1 LHVPSDSEV
10 DIQLRLE
17 PKLHYIQQ
25 EVVFGFEGEAGHR
38 PEPVLTKNTF
48 IKVGKSKYTDPRE
61 DPNHYIDTKDAYHIQ
76 GTKERTAGNTYALG
90 FIVKTHGPGRFPVRL
105 LVMSDSGESAPCKPL
120 VLVVDRST

>member
-1 LHVPSDSEV
+1 MRRPFTAYFGESDRAQWTRELHVPSDSEV

-48 IKVGKSKYTDPRE
+48 IKVGKSKYT
-61 DPNHYIDTKDAYHIQ
+61 
-76 GTKERTAGNTYALG
+76 
-90 FIVKTHGPGRFPVRL
+90 GP
-105 LVMSDSGESAPCKPL
+105 
-120 VLVVDRST
+120 